1 MGTWNEKGQQESG
14 NRALE
19 RYERKD
25 LTDDRQFTRELHA
38 INTNQTLTALDKY
51 KYKKQLM
58 RTVFIAKQQ
67 EINHHLESFENYLLA
82 RKDVEAKSI
91 TLEAQKAIMVLES
104 QQLEMMKA
112 MGLSHS
118 DEISETLIKA
128 GNMLTDKLS
137 KVEVSDMAP
146 EIKVSTIKHIR
157 QVWEKTNTRIMESVD
172 TYMDELYEKE
182 RGLKH

>member
-1 MGTWNEKGQQESG
+1 MATWNNGHQQEEDDK
-14 NRALE
+14 ALE
-19 RYERKD
+19 LYERKD
-25 LTDDRQFTRELHA
+25 LTNSRQFTRELHA
-38 INTNQTLTALDKY
+38 INSNQTLTTLDKY

-91 TLEAQKAIMVLES
+91 TLEAQKAIMVLEK

-118 DEISETLIKA
+118 DEISETLISS
-128 GNMLTDKLS
+128 GNMLTGKLK
-137 KVEVSDMAP
+137 KVEESDMAP
-146 EIKVSTIKHIR
+146 EIKVSTIKQIR
-157 QVWEKTNTRIMESVD
+157 QVWEKTNNRIMESVD

-182 RGLKH
+182 RG

>member
-1 MGTWNEKGQQESG
+1 MGTWNENMQEANG
-14 NRALE
+14 NGALE

-25 LTDDRQFTRELHA
+25 LTNAREFTRELHA
-38 INTNQTLTALDKY
+38 INTNQTLSTLDKY

-91 TLEAQKAIMVLES
+91 TLEAQKAIMVLEK

-118 DEISETLIKA
+118 DEISETLIQA
-128 GNMLTDKLS
+128 GNMLGDKLS
-137 KVEVSDMAP
+137 KVEESAMPP
-146 EIKVSTIKHIR
+146 EIKVSTIKNIR
-157 QVWEKTNTRIMESVD
+157 QVWDKTNRRIMESVD
-172 TYMDELYEKE
+172 TYMDELYAKE
-182 RGLKH
+182 QGLKH

>member
-1 MGTWNEKGQQESG
+1 MSTWNTEHQQGEGEK
-14 NRALE
+14 ALE

-25 LTDDRQFTRELHA
+25 LTNSRQFTRELHA
-38 INTNQTLTALDKY
+38 INSNQTLTVLDKY
-51 KYKKQLM
+51 RYKKQLM

-91 TLEAQKAIMVLES
+91 TLEAQKAILVLEK

-118 DEISETLIKA
+118 DEISETLIAA
-128 GNMLTDKLS
+128 GNMLTGKLL
-137 KVEVSDMAP
+137 KVEESDMAP
-146 EIKVSTIKHIR
+146 EIKASTIKHIR
-157 QVWEKTNTRIMESVD
+157 KVWEKTNNRIMESVD

-182 RGLKH
+182 RGMKK